1 VIAHYK
7 DEQRQTACIKSLCQ
21 QDHKK
26 YRVLTCMTPLG
37 ITPKRIASSLKL
49 GSAMVYERAKHMNSL
64 SADTMLKVEQY
75 YLITL
80 A

>member
-1 VIAHYK
+1 LHTTKTNK
-7 DEQRQTACIKSLCQ
+7 DKQLVSKVFASKIK
-21 QDHKK
+21 KK

-37 ITPKRIASSLKL
+37 ITTKRIASSLKL